1 MKIGDRIEL
10 DGSAYIVKEFTTKQQ
25 AKDSGRQGLSNFMW
39 SNHLTG
45 IGVARAANVT
55 RTCRRFNQYE
65 GGMFAL
71 DVQTEPNSNTSN
83 TLPEHIRELQEM
95 VTI

>member
-1 MKIGDRIEL
+1 MKIGDKIQI
-10 DGSAYIVKEFTTKQQ
+10 DGSGYIVKEFTTKQQ

-55 RTCRRFNQYE
+55 RICRRFNEYE
-65 GGMFAL
+65 WGLIAL
-71 DVQTEPNSNTSN
+71 DVQTESNAHTSN
-83 TLPEHIRELQEM
+83 ILPEHIRKLKEM
-95 VTI
+95 VST